1 MHLKPKSLS
10 ARLLFASLLLL
21 PLFTGL
27 SGYLLDR
34 AFQRSLLA
42 GERERLNANVYLLL
56 AAAEL
61 REGGLEL
68 PGDLAEPGFTRLNS
82 GLYGYIHDDQGNE
95 VWRSASAVLVSP
107 PPHLHPLQP
116 GRMEFTA
123 SAFDAA
129 NYYRF
134 DYDIAWETESGER
147 RPFRFSILHT
157 QAEAADE
164 LAAYRRQ
171 LWWLLG
177 GLALLMLCMQGLIM
191 RWGLKPLQTLALQL
205 RALEKGEAAGLEG
218 DYPLEIRPVI
228 ANLNRVLQ
236 SERAQRE
243 RYRNTLADLAHSLK
257 TPLAVLRGAAGRTP
271 EIDEQVTRMDQIVSH
286 QLQRAVTR
294 APQQPDK
301 PVVVAAVMER
311 IVAALQKVYAAR
323 NMGIEIQTDANILF
337 HGAEP
342 DLLELL
348 GNILENAFKYGR
360 SRVRTTATAD
370 AAALTLTVEDDGP
383 GVPEHRQQQILRR
396 GARADT
402 AQPGQG
408 IGLAVAV
415 DIVSAYRGSLT
426 VGKSARLGG
435 AEFKITLPLK

>member
-1 MHLKPKSLS
+1 MHLQPKSLS

-107 PPHLHPLQP
+107 PPQMDSLQP
-116 GRMEFTA
+116 GRVEFTA
-123 SAFDAA
+123 SAFDAS

-134 DYDIAWETESGER
+134 DYDIAWESESGER
-147 RPFRFSILHT
+147 RLFRFSILHT
-157 QAEAADE
+157 QAEAAAE

-243 RYRNTLADLAHSLK
+243 RYRNTLADLAHSQD
-257 TPLAVLRGAAGRTP
+257 AGNRRTG
-271 EIDEQVTRMDQIVSH
+271 DAHGSDR
-286 QLQRAVTR
+286 
-294 APQQPDK
+294 QPST
-301 PVVVAAVMER
+301 
-311 IVAALQKVYAAR
+311 AAR
-323 NMGIEIQTDANILF
+323 RDACP
-337 HGAEP
+337 A
-342 DLLELL
+342 
-348 GNILENAFKYGR
+348 
-360 SRVRTTATAD
+360 TTGQAGGCGGCRGTHCR
-370 AAALTLTVEDDGP
+370 GP
-383 GVPEHRQQQILRR
+383 
-396 GARADT
+396 AK
-402 AQPGQG
+402 
-408 IGLAVAV
+408 
-415 DIVSAYRGSLT
+415 SLYHQEY
-426 VGKSARLGG
+426 
-435 AEFKITLPLK
+435 EF